1 MNILHTFVC
10 TLFFFGSLVTL
21 LGIGTGTGFFITADG
36 YFLTN
41 HHVIENGE
49 TVAVKVAEKIHP
61 AAVVATDPT
70 NDIAIL
76 KVDIKSSAIIRLRLD
91 GTATPGDDAFTVGF
105 PDPGV
110 LGVNPKTTKGSI
122 TSLTGIKDDPRFYQT
137 SVQIQPGN
145 SGGPLTDKGGTVIGI
160 TTLTLNALNRI
171 RENGYIPQNVNYAL
185 KIAYAKPLIDTIAK
199 INLPKDEIKP
209 AADFREAQAI
219 VDRAIGLVIV
229 THGEVP
235 RASAHSPKADTQ
247 KNTPKPL
254 NKNFIFPDSSSR
266 FLSVEEIRRLDQENK
281 WRARNEIY
289 VRHGYIFT
297 TDKGKAFAASF
308 GNLYRP
314 RITHQEVALSA
325 MNRFEQAN
333 ISLIQSNE

>member
-1 MNILHTFVC
+1 MA
-10 TLFFFGSLVTL
+10 
-21 LGIGTGTGFFITADG
+21 TGTGFFITPDG

-49 TVAVKVAEKIHP
+49 TVAVKIAEKVYQ

-76 KVDIKSSAIIRLRLD
+76 KVDIESTAIVRLRLD
-91 GTATPGDDAFTVGF
+91 STATPGDDAFTVGF

-122 TSLTGIKDDPRFYQT
+122 TSVTGIQDDPRFYQT

-145 SGGPLTDKGGTVIGI
+145 SGGPLVDKHGAVIGI
-160 TTLTLNALNRI
+160 TTQTLNALKRMQ
-171 RENGYIPQNVNYAL
+171 EDGYVPQNVNYAL
-185 KIAYAKPLIDTIAK
+185 KIAYAKPLIDTISK

-209 AADFREAQAI
+209 AVDFREAQAI
-219 VDRAIGLVIV
+219 ADRAVALVVV
-229 THGEVP
+229 THAELP
-235 RASAHSPKADTQ
+235 PAAARSPKADPPEKEPQ
-247 KNTPKPL
+247 PQNE
-254 NKNFIFPDSSSR
+254 NFIFPDSSNR
-266 FLSVEEIRRLDQENK
+266 FLSVEEIRRLTQEGK

-314 RITHQEVALSA
+314 RIADQEATFSS

-333 ISLIQSNE
+333 INLMKSYE